1 MGYNYPNRAEHLW
14 WNSKPIRDAIRRAP

>member
-1 MGYNYPNRAEHLW
+1 MRYNYPNRAEHLW